1 MMKIKRI
8 HPVWIKYPLLYFLIF
23 ELSLC
28 LLLYAGLK
36 NFSEAFQ
43 DEGVR
48 VQLLSEVQSI
58 RPGQPFSLALR
69 ITPDDNWHT
78 YWKNPGDSG
87 LSTKIEWDLPHGF
100 TAGELQWPLP
110 QIFKTPT
117 AVSFGYEE
125 EILLITEIKAPET
138 IKSGSKITLSA
149 SVDWLAC
156 KDGCVPGHADLSII
170 LPVKNKKPKIDTQW
184 VNHFAKA
191 RAHLPKI
198 PLNWKIK
205 AFVKNDNIVLQ
216 AIPPS
221 GSKIEFKKVM
231 FFPEQ
236 RGLIDFSE
244 FLKSEKTDSGYM
256 IEIRR
261 SRSATELP
269 ARLKGVLLP
278 SHAGENSQKTIALR
292 IDVPLLEYQ

>member
-1 MMKIKRI
+1 MNPRSIRRLPDRFFSI
-8 HPVWIKYPLLYFLIF
+8 PPAVHEIFHGLPRPSLLVRIKYPLLYYLIF
-23 ELSLC
+23 KLSLC

-58 RPGQPFSLALR
+58 RPGQPFSLALL

-125 EILLITEIKAPET
+125 EILLITEITAPGT

-149 SVDWLAC
+149 RVDWLAC
-156 KDGCVPGHADLSII
+156 KDGCI
-170 LPVKNKKPKIDTQW
+170 
-184 VNHFAKA
+184 
-191 RAHLPKI
+191 
-198 PLNWKIK
+198 
-205 AFVKNDNIVLQ
+205 
-216 AIPPS
+216 
-221 GSKIEFKKVM
+221 
-231 FFPEQ
+231 
-236 RGLIDFSE
+236 
-244 FLKSEKTDSGYM
+244 
-256 IEIRR
+256 
-261 SRSATELP
+261 
-269 ARLKGVLLP
+269 P
-278 SHAGENSQKTIALR
+278 SHSALR
-292 IDVPLLEYQ
+292 L